1 MNALLIYL
9 VEVSI
14 CLGISLVIY
23 RVLLSGL
30 TFFSW
35 NRSILLGL
43 LILSGFIP
51 LLRLEFFDLGPEI
64 TEMTLPVFQ
73 VGDQV
78 AEVGSRWFSWSQL
91 LIGVYLVG
99 VVFTAARLIF
109 GFMVSQRQI
118 GNAKKI
124 YYNKHYIAIHP
135 EFVPASF
142 FDYILMPD
150 FDPENTEQ
158 KQIILHESMHVRL
171 RHSWDLLLVNF
182 AKVFFWFNPL
192 IYLFENSLREVHE
205 YQADQGVTFSYGP
218 KEYATLLLKLI
229 TAKPGWQF
237 MNNFNQFQTKKR
249 IIMLGKSQ
257 SAHWQKLRFLTLIPV
272 IGLLVLVFSCERQDL
287 EPQLSTLIDFD
298 QVIEVPDDVQNLEEL
313 SLENPVYKPL
323 VADQIFDVVEQ
334 QPNPPGGMS
343 GWNQYLAK
351 NLQYPFQAR
360 RMGIEGTVIVVF
372 VIKTDG
378 SIHDVE
384 ILRGIG
390 GGADEEAM
398 RVVQNAPRWEP
409 GRQRGKLVNTRMRLP
424 IRFKLASSTNSASE
438 TAKLTEKNIPTQ
450 VVQLQEIQVTAY
462 LDQFLPYKQL
472 MESEFIGKLPTDF

>member
-23 RVLLSGL
+23 RVMLSGL

-43 LILSGFIP
+43 LILSGLIP

-78 AEVGSRWFSWSQL
+78 AEVGSHWFSWSQL
-91 LIGVYLVG
+91 LIGVYFVG

-150 FDPENTEQ
+150 FDPESTEQ

-182 AKVFFWFNPL
+182 VKVFFWFNPL
-192 IYLFENSLREVHE
+192 IYLFERSLREVHE

-249 IIMLGKSQ
+249 IMMLGKSQ
-257 SAHWQKLRFLTLIPV
+257 SADWQKLRFLTLIPV
-272 IGLLVLVFSCERQDL
+272 IGLLLLVFSCEREDL
-287 EPQLSTLIDFD
+287 DPQLTTLVDFAK
-298 QVIEVPDDVQNLEEL
+298 VIEVPLSVEEL
-313 SLENPVYKPL
+313 KVVPYENPVNTFES
-323 VADQIFDVVEQ
+323 ADQVFDVVEQ

-343 GWNQYLAK
+343 GWNQYLAT
-351 NLQYPFQAR
+351 NLQYPFEAR
-360 RMGIEGTVIVVF
+360 RKGIEGTVIVVF
-372 VIKTDG
+372 EIYTDG
-378 SIHDVE
+378 SIRNVE

-390 GGADEEAM
+390 GGADQEAI
-398 RVVQNAPRWEP
+398 RVVQNSPRWEP
-409 GRQRGKLVNTRMRLP
+409 GRQRGRAVNTRMRLP
-424 IRFKLASSTNSASE
+424 IRFKLASIDASNTTSANRIEEKRPIPSE
-438 TAKLTEKNIPTQ
+438 P
-450 VVQLQEIQVTAY
+450 LQEIAI
-462 LDQFLPYKQL
+462 
-472 MESEFIGKLPTDF
+472 IGYQSQTN